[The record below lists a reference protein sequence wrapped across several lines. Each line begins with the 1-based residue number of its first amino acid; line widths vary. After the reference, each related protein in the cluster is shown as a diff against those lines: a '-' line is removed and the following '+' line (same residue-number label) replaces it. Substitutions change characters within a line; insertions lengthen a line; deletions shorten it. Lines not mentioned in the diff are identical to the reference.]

1 MTATTFIHLSLFLL
15 LGFLGPYA
23 NAHRASCIPA
33 ERRALLSLK
42 NDLKDPSSRL
52 ASWQGEDCCGWKYVH
67 CNNISGHVE
76 KLDLRNPLNYDTY
89 EGDALGGKVNPSL
102 MELKYLEYLDLSGN
116 CFKGSKMPMF
126 FGSLKQLR
134 HLYLSDTCFSGQV
147 PPQIGNLSN
156 LNYLN
161 ITCLRTAWELRSDDL
176 QWISGLASLK
186 LLNMDYVNLSRA
198 SSDDHHW
205 LLHVNKLSS
214 LTGLHLTNSL
224 LQGSLTL
231 SFTNLTN
238 LSFLDLSGNLF
249 SALVLN
255 PFVKLDSLVTLN
267 LNLNNFKGSIP
278 GALANITSLQQLD
291 LSGNGLRGPIPDI
304 FVKMTSLHTLNLGSN
319 KNLVGGLPKSLGG
332 LCQLKTLDLSEN
344 AISGG
349 ISEFVD
355 GLSKCANTSFEVLYL
370 QKNNLTGPLP
380 DSLGHLNNLTN
391 VKLGGNK
398 MHGHIPISLGRL
410 SRLEE
415 FEANGNSWEGV
426 ISEAHFVT
434 LKNLKRLSILPS
446 SSRSLVI
453 NVSSNW
459 IPPFS
464 GLELI
469 DLSNCQVGPLFPSWI
484 RTQRSLHQIT
494 FDNAGIID
502 TLPDW
507 FTSTYAN
514 LSFLVLSNNQIRG
527 TVPLKYNH
535 ESSGGTS
542 LSSQINVLDVGNN
555 SFSGN
560 IPSNINETMPML
572 THLDVSRSMV
582 NGAIPS
588 SICSITSLGILILSS
603 NQLSGNLPHCW
614 ENLGAL
620 QILDLSNNSLSG
632 TIPDSLGS
640 LGSLQFLMLS
650 RNSFYGELPLS
661 IQNCSQLRS
670 IDLGENNFSTELP
683 KWIGKNLA
691 SLGISRLRLNS
702 FHGGIPQEFCNLS
715 SLRILDLAHNELS
728 GAIPHCFDNLSSMIM
743 VAPVNQ
749 FSVNT
754 SSISE
759 QIVYVD
765 DVTLR
770 VIKGR
775 ELEYDKNLRFLVS
788 IDLSCNHLSGGIPMQ
803 LTNLQ
808 GLSILN
814 LSVNSL
820 TGKIPEKI
828 GSLRRLESLDLSRNQ
843 LSGDIPWSISDL
855 TSLNHLNLSY
865 NELVGRI
872 PSGNQLQTL
881 ADPSIYEGNSKLCGL
896 PLSLKCQD
904 NETAQA
910 PNHVNEDI
918 EEDEEGFEKKR
929 FFVSMAVGFVVG
941 YFGLLG
947 TLWIKKAW
955 RNACSRY
962 LEGMV
967 ERVQLLRRN

>member
-1 MTATTFIHLSLFLL
+1 MAATTFIQLSLFLL

-23 NAHRASCIPA
+23 NAGRASCVAA
-33 ERRALLSLK
+33 ERRALLSFK
-42 NDLKDPSSRL
+42 NGLKDPSNRL
-52 ASWQGEDCCGWKYVH
+52 ASWQGEDCCEWKYVH

-76 KLDLRNPLNYDTY
+76 KLDLRNPLDYDTY
-89 EGDALGGKVNPSL
+89 EGAALGGKVNPSL

-116 CFKGSKMPMF
+116 CFRGSQMPMF
-126 FGSLKQLR
+126 FGSLNQLR
-134 HLYLSDTCFSGQV
+134 HLYLSDTCFGGQI
-147 PPQIGNLSN
+147 PPQLGNLSN
-156 LNYLN
+156 LNYLT
-161 ITCLRTAWELRSDDL
+161 ITCLRTALELRSDDL
-176 QWISGLASLK
+176 RWISGLASLK
-186 LLNMDYVNLSRA
+186 HLNMDYVNLSKA
-198 SSDDHHW
+198 SSDDHW

-214 LTGLHLTNSL
+214 LTELHLTNSL

-231 SFTNLTN
+231 SFTNLTH

-249 SALVLN
+249 EALVLN

-267 LNLNNFKGSIP
+267 LNLNKFKGSIP
-278 GALANITSLQQLD
+278 DALANLTSLQQLD
-291 LSGNGLRGPIPDI
+291 LSANGLGGPIPDI

-319 KNLVGGLPKSLGG
+319 INLVGGLPKSLGG

-344 AISGG
+344 SMSGG

-355 GLSKCANTSFEVLYL
+355 GLSKCANTSLEVLYL
-370 QKNNLTGPLP
+370 QNNNLTGPLP
-380 DSLGHLNNLTN
+380 DSLGHLKSLTN
-391 VKLGGNK
+391 IKLGGNK
-398 MHGHIPISLGRL
+398 MHGHIPMSLGRL

-415 FEANGNSWEGV
+415 LEINGNSWEGAV
-426 ISEAHFVT
+426 SEAHFAT
-434 LKNLKRLSILPS
+434 LKNLKRLSIFPS
-446 SSRSLVI
+446 SSKSLVF

-459 IPPFS
+459 IPPFA

-469 DLSNCQVGPLFPSWI
+469 DLSNCRVGPLFPSWI
-484 RTQRSLHQIT
+484 QTQRSLHQIT

-502 TLPDW
+502 ALPDW

-527 TVPLKYNH
+527 TVPLKYNG
-535 ESSGGTS
+535 S
-542 LSSQINVLDVGNN
+542 SSQINVFDVGHNL
-555 SFSGN
+555 FSGS

-572 THLDVSRSMV
+572 THLDVSRNMV

-588 SICSITSLGILILSS
+588 SICGITSLGILILSS
-603 NQLSGNLPHCW
+603 NQLSGSLPHCW
-614 ENLGAL
+614 EKLEAL

-640 LGSLQFLMLS
+640 LGSLLFLMLS
-650 RNSFYGELPLS
+650 RNSFYGELPSSL
-661 IQNCSQLRS
+661 QNCSNLRS
-670 IDLGENNFSTELP
+670 IDLGENNFSAELP

-691 SLGISRLRLNS
+691 SLGILRLRSNS
-702 FHGGIPQEFCNLS
+702 FRGGIPQEFCNLS

-728 GAIPHCFDNLSSMIM
+728 GAIPHCFGNLSSMIM

-775 ELEYDKNLRFLVS
+775 ELEYDTNLRFLVS
-788 IDLSCNHLSGGIPMQ
+788 IDLSCNHLSGAIPMK
-803 LTNLQ
+803 LTNLL

-814 LSVNSL
+814 LSANSL

-843 LSGDIPWSISDL
+843 LSGEIPSSISDL

-881 ADPSIYEGNSKLCGL
+881 EDPSIYEGNSKLCGM

-904 NETAQA
+904 NETHDHA

-918 EEDEEGFEKKR
+918 EEDEEGFELKW

-947 TLWIKKAW
+947 TLWIKKGW
-955 RNACSRY
+955 RNACSMY
-962 LEGMV
+962 LEGIID
-967 ERVQLLRRN
+967 RVQLLWRN